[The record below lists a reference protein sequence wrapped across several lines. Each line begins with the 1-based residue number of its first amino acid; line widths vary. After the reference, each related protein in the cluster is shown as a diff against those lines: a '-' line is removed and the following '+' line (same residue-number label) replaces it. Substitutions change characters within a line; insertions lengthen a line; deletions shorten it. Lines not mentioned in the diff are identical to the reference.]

1 MNKSNNKF
9 TFKIVLSYLVLI
21 TLVVV
26 VGFFIFSEIRVFL
39 TAETGHETESKFV
52 RTGTLLTDLYQA
64 ESLSKLALQGNN
76 TNAIDTYTS
85 KIDSIYVQIDTIRKH
100 TESAYYKELL
110 DSVQGLLRK
119 KVANSKQLRKL
130 KEENQS
136 NSSLDNALKEFNKME
151 ASYGRITAQSLNPNY
166 NNLPKREQDILR
178 NWASYLS
185 SNIPKDSSQ
194 IPTSH
199 QIDSILDASKLLL
212 TKAKQKNTKTQRTMD
227 QKEMELNRNDLQLSQ
242 QLRSIINAFEQDV
255 ILNTYNENLQKQTAL
270 RKSIRLAGFAALLG
284 LLIVG
289 AFTFLITRDFWKVQ
303 TYRQN
308 LEKEKKYSESL
319 LKSREQLISTV
330 SHDLRTPLNTITGYS
345 ELMENTGLTAKQSN
359 YLKNVKSASLY
370 VDSLVND
377 LLDFSKLEAGKIKIE
392 KIPFVLSHLLHETA
406 ENLKEINNKKPLDL
420 ILNIDSK
427 LDNPV
432 LGDPFRI
439 RQILT
444 NLIGNAYK
452 FTDHGFIKI
461 DAQVKS
467 ETSESYHTVI
477 KIIDSGIGIKKGKQE
492 HIFKEFTQAE
502 EHTEKKYGGYGLGLT
517 ISKKLTELLKGNLTL
532 ISEENKG
539 STFIIHI
546 PFEISKAPLPTKKKT
561 APIPKSGL
569 SLLII
574 DDDSAMLKLLKE
586 LCNSF
591 EISTYIFPDFEHI
604 NTDADLTYD
613 AVLTDIQMPGTNGF
627 QVLEKLKTGLH
638 SHYKNQPVIAM
649 TGRRDLENSVY
660 RKAGFSKV
668 IQKPFTQEVLMDT
681 LGELFPGTIHK
692 KTEKDPKIQKREIS
706 NLFNLD
712 VLSSFLGDNKQAMG
726 EVLQTFITETT
737 ENMEQLT
744 QAMKNSDY
752 AEINQIAH
760 RMLPMC
766 RQLKANDIVPILEK
780 LETLKTNERNAKE
793 LMAEQRGLNNKVII
807 LLLAIKD
814 YLIKD
819 PTYSD

>member
-1 MNKSNNKF
+1 M
-9 TFKIVLSYLVLI
+9 
-21 TLVVV
+21 
-26 VGFFIFSEIRVFL
+26 
-39 TAETGHETESKFV
+39 
-52 RTGTLLTDLYQA
+52 
-64 ESLSKLALQGNN
+64 
-76 TNAIDTYTS
+76 
-85 KIDSIYVQIDTIRKH
+85 
-100 TESAYYKELL
+100 
-110 DSVQGLLRK
+110 
-119 KVANSKQLRKL
+119 
-130 KEENQS
+130 
-136 NSSLDNALKEFNKME
+136 
-151 ASYGRITAQSLNPNY
+151 
-166 NNLPKREQDILR
+166 
-178 NWASYLS
+178 
-185 SNIPKDSSQ
+185 
-194 IPTSH
+194 
-199 QIDSILDASKLLL
+199 
-212 TKAKQKNTKTQRTMD
+212 
-227 QKEMELNRNDLQLSQ
+227 
-242 QLRSIINAFEQDV
+242 
-255 ILNTYNENLQKQTAL
+255 
-270 RKSIRLAGFAALLG
+270 
-284 LLIVG
+284 
-289 AFTFLITRDFWKVQ
+289 
-303 TYRQN
+303 
-308 LEKEKKYSESL
+308 
-319 LKSREQLISTV
+319 
-330 SHDLRTPLNTITGYS
+330 
-345 ELMENTGLTAKQSN
+345 
-359 YLKNVKSASLY
+359 
-370 VDSLVND
+370 
-377 LLDFSKLEAGKIKIE
+377 
-392 KIPFVLSHLLHETA
+392 
-406 ENLKEINNKKPLDL
+406 
-420 ILNIDSK
+420 
-427 LDNPV
+427 
-432 LGDPFRI
+432 
-439 RQILT
+439 
-444 NLIGNAYK
+444 
-452 FTDHGFIKI
+452 
-461 DAQVKS
+461 
-467 ETSESYHTVI
+467 
-477 KIIDSGIGIKKGKQE
+477 
-492 HIFKEFTQAE
+492 
-502 EHTEKKYGGYGLGLT
+502 
-517 ISKKLTELLKGNLTL
+517 
-532 ISEENKG
+532 
-539 STFIIHI
+539 
-546 PFEISKAPLPTKKKT
+546 
-561 APIPKSGL
+561 
-569 SLLII
+569 II

-681 LGELFPGTIHK
+681 LGELFPGTIPK